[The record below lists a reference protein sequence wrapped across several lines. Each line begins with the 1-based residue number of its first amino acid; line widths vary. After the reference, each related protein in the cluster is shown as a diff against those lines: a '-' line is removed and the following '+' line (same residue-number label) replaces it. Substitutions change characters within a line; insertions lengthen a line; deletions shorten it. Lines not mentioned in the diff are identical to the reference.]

1 MNIENFETPVLEV
14 EEIETKDV
22 ITGSE
27 NFGPWKDNWNAETP
41 AAVSADGD
49 RH

>member
-1 MNIENFETPVLEV
+1 MNIEKFETPVLEV

-27 NFGPWKDNWNAETP
+27 NFGGWLPDWNEE
-41 AAVSADGD
+41 
-49 RH
+49 RNEERR

>member
-1 MNIENFETPVLEV
+1 MKIEKFETPILEV

-22 ITGSE
+22 ITASNEGD
-27 NFGPWKDNWNAETP
+27 NDVQYPWDL
-41 AAVSADGD
+41 